1 MPKGAEQV
9 VEGVRRLEVEED
21 LEGEWGGRELLSTSC
36 TGRLRTPWWTSM
48 VPQAMRSTTIHPYAF
63 KVCTLFFISR
73 LVSPTRPATGQ
84 VLHPTIS
91 LSTRAAA
98 LSPATPTMLIAVE
111 RDARES
117 LSKRWVR

>member
-1 MPKGAEQV
+1 MYGAPSDPLVDEY
-9 VEGVRRLEVEED
+9 GAPSNEVD
-21 LEGEWGGRELLSTSC
+21 NNPSKCFQSLHL
-36 TGRLRTPWWTSM
+36 
-48 VPQAMRSTTIHPYAF
+48 
-63 KVCTLFFISR
+63 FISR

-84 VLHPTIS
+84 ALPPTIS

-98 LSPATPTMLIAVE
+98 QSPATPTMLIAVE